1 MKICQDYWRKRIHS
15 MDSMEIVYFCIHLH
29 YNEIIEKKDRF
40 FLTSLMRRAILRIWR
55 IQE

>member
-1 MKICQDYWRKRIHS
+1 